1 MVWSGNVRKEK
12 CLVQFRDVKECHGI
26 WRKGREVCLKRSGKD
41 KCVMVNVLTVCL
53 ASLPCYLLQHSGLRR
68 KFKCIAV
75 RLKSVHSGFFRNHI
89 MDFLIS
95 ITVADFFFF
104 FFFLIR
110 IHSMQGWTAPTRHG
124 VTRKEAQKRL
134 HDTENLFRKYLQFKD
149 VC

>member
-104 FFFLIR
+104 FFFFNSDSLHAR
-110 IHSMQGWTAPTRHG
+110 LNSHY
-124 VTRKEAQKRL
+124 EAWSYQKRS
-134 HDTENLFRKYLQFKD
+134 TKKITWYRKS
-149 VC
+149 V

>member
-26 WRKGREVCLKRSGKD
+26 WRKGREVCLKRLGKD

-75 RLKSVHSGFFRNHI
+75 RLKSVHSGFFRNHT

-104 FFFLIR
+104 ILIQ
-110 IHSMQGWTAPTRHG
+110 IHSMQG
-124 VTRKEAQKRL
+124 
-134 HDTENLFRKYLQFKD
+134 
-149 VC
+149 